1 MGYKVAIDMCYF
13 YSTHAGGKDEVAYN
27 LLRGFDEIDASGD
40 IVCFCYKKL
49 VPTIQ
54 KVNPNVRLQVVP
66 KIRTWKFFQNFH
78 FWFRS
83 YYEERWCKRNGVGM
97 LIFPNKPTPNRKF
110 DVKTCVIPHDI
121 EVFENGL
128 LPGISYS
135 KDYYNRLSNAIK
147 NDFRNRDYIV
157 AISDFDKSEMIK
169 FMPWAA
175 DKITRIYDPIRFHE
189 IKLDNDNISKK
200 YITVLNIQ
208 WMHKNAF
215 TVVKAFYEIMNSV
228 EYDLILVGNFPDN
241 IEEIKQYI
249 VDNNMEHRVIMT
261 GFVSDQ
267 KLSEIIDQTRMYI
280 NASYFEGFGMT
291 AIEMMGDDIPTIVA
305 ESTAMPE
312 VTMGLCRYYSPA
324 GDYHALAQT
333 ILNEIN
339 NPLSKGQLSMI
350 SETVRSKYD
359 FRNIAAEYWK
369 FINKC
374 IEEE

>member
-1 MGYKVAIDMCYF
+1 
-13 YSTHAGGKDEVAYN
+13 
-27 LLRGFDEIDASGD
+27 
-40 IVCFCYKKL
+40 
-49 VPTIQ
+49 
-54 KVNPNVRLQVVP
+54 
-66 KIRTWKFFQNFH
+66 
-78 FWFRS
+78 
-83 YYEERWCKRNGVGM
+83 
-97 LIFPNKPTPNRKF
+97 
-110 DVKTCVIPHDI
+110 
-121 EVFENGL
+121 
-128 LPGISYS
+128 
-135 KDYYNRLSNAIK
+135 
-147 NDFRNRDYIV
+147 
-157 AISDFDKSEMIK
+157 MIK